1 MLTAIKVSTEMVLNE
16 FSWMARVHAM
26 MTKPSP
32 HNTSMTLT
40 LPLETVLSHARV
52 MYAKMTTQVTALTFK
67 VITL

>member
-1 MLTAIKVSTEMVLNE
+1 VLNE
-16 FSWMARVHAM
+16 FSWMALVQAM

-40 LPLETVLSHARV
+40 LPLETVRSHARV
-52 MYAKMTTQVTALTFK
+52 MYVKMTTHVTALTSK